1 MNLYVGNL
9 YYRINED
16 DLLRIFSEYGKVA
29 SVRIIRDPYT
39 RRSKGYGFV
48 EMEHDYE
55 ANRAVDNASGLLLE
69 AAEKDPTKNVQEL
82 QDEARQAVKEFNQV
96 RSDLKGPDKAGVSQ
110 GAIDD
115 MLSQLGL

>member
-9 YYRINED
+9 YFKTTEEE
-16 DLLRIFSEYGKVA
+16 LFRIFSEFGRVTQ
-29 SVRIIRDPYT
+29 VRIIRDPQT

-69 AAEKDPTKNVQEL
+69 GRRLVVHFAKLTGKSDMG
-82 QDEARQAVKEFNQV
+82 DGDRSRQ
-96 RSDLKGPDKAGVSQ
+96 
-110 GAIDD
+110 
-115 MLSQLGL
+115 

>member
-69 AAEKDPTKNVQEL
+69 GRNLVVLFVKPGGNNENNDYQ
-82 QDEARQAVKEFNQV
+82 RQRGKVN
-96 RSDLKGPDKAGVSQ
+96 
-110 GAIDD
+110 
-115 MLSQLGL
+115 

>member
-9 YYRINED
+9 YFRIIEED
-16 DLLRIFSEYGKVA
+16 LYRIFSEYGKVTG
-29 SVRIIRDPYT
+29 VRIIRDPLT

-69 AAEKDPTKNVQEL
+69 G
-82 QDEARQAVKEFNQV
+82 
-96 RSDLKGPDKAGVSQ
+96 RSMVVHFAKLPGNSESHDDDNSRKGRIQ
-110 GAIDD
+110 
-115 MLSQLGL
+115 